1 MGTTMGTTDTTVG
14 ALRITQVGLGGFG
27 MEWLDVLLGADG
39 VALAA
44 VVDVSAEART
54 AARERGGGVPA
65 FVVIEEALAA
75 APSDAVL
82 IVVPPE
88 MHEPVALAALR
99 AGRHVLSEKPLA
111 GDLAAAAR
119 LVAAVERTGLTFM
132 VSQDY
137 RWSEPVATLRH
148 HLRSGLI
155 GAPGAIRYTF
165 NKAWD
170 FGGWRA
176 TLPNVLLEDMT
187 IHHVDLLRYLIGL
200 ECEELYA
207 RSYRPAWSWFAGNSA
222 AEVLLRFADGVHATY
237 SGSWVGAGPQTSW
250 TGTIEVEGARGLVRL
265 HDDAL
270 MFYPRGEP
278 NGLGAPGQPL
288 PLVELPR
295 SRQDEA
301 LARFVAAVRSGATPE
316 TDIRDNIKS
325 FAIVCAALASARANR
340 PVRPADLIAAA
351 MRAAGASA

>member
-1 MGTTMGTTDTTVG
+1 
-14 ALRITQVGLGGFG
+14 VGLGGFG

-44 VVDVSAEART
+44 VVDASAEARVS
-54 AARERGGGVPA
+54 AQARAGDVPA
-65 FVVIEEALAA
+65 FSSIDEALAA
-75 APSDAVL
+75 VPSDAVL
-82 IVVPPE
+82 VVVPPA
-88 MHEPVALAALR
+88 MHEPVALAALH

-111 GDLAAAAR
+111 GDLASAAR
-119 LVAAVERTGLTFM
+119 LVTVVEQTGLTFM

-137 RWSEPVATLRH
+137 RWSAPIATLRH

-176 TLPNVLLEDMT
+176 TLADVLLEDMT
-187 IHHVDLLRYLIGL
+187 IHHVDLLRYLTGL
-200 ECEELYA
+200 ECEDLYA
-207 RSYRPAWSWFAGNSA
+207 RSYHPAWSWFAGNASA
-222 AEVLLRFADGVHATY
+222 EALLRFAGGVHAAY

-250 TGTIEVEGARGLVRL
+250 TGSIEVEGAEGLVRL

-270 MFYPRGEP
+270 TFYPRGEP
-278 NGLGAPGQPL
+278 NGPGASGRAL
-288 PLVELPR
+288 PLLELPR
-295 SRQDEA
+295 ARQDEA
-301 LARFVAAVRSGATPE
+301 LARFVAAVRLGATPE

-325 FAIVCAALASARANR
+325 FAIVCAALASARTNR
-340 PVRPADLIAAA
+340 PVRPADLIAEA
-351 MRAAGASA
+351 MRAAEASL

>member
-1 MGTTMGTTDTTVG
+1 MGTTTG
-14 ALRITQVGLGGFG
+14 ALRIIQVGLGGFG
-27 MEWLDVLLGADG
+27 LEWLDVLLGAEG

-44 VVDVSAEART
+44 VVDVSAEAR
-54 AARERGGGVPA
+54 ASAGERAGGVPA
-65 FVVIEEALAA
+65 FVSIDEALATV
-75 APSDAVL
+75 PSDAALV
-82 IVVPPE
+82 VVPPE
-88 MHEPVALAALR
+88 MHEPVALAALN

-111 GDLAAAAR
+111 DDLAAAAR
-119 LVAAVERTGLTFM
+119 LVAAVERTGRTFM

-137 RWSEPVATLRH
+137 RWSAPVATLRH

-155 GAPGAIRYTF
+155 GEPGDIRYTF

-176 TLPNVLLEDMT
+176 TLPDVLLEDMT
-187 IHHVDLLRYLIGL
+187 IHHVDLLRYLTGL

-207 RSYRPAWSWFAGNSA
+207 RSYHPAWSWFAGNSA
-222 AEVLLRFADGVHATY
+222 AAVLLRFAGGVHVTY
-237 SGSWVGAGPQTSW
+237 SGNWVGAGLQTSW
-250 TGTIEVEGARGLVRL
+250 TGTIEVEGAGGLVRL

-270 MFYPRGEP
+270 TFYPRGEP
-278 NGLGAPGQPL
+278 NGPGALGQPL
-288 PLVELPR
+288 PLLEMPR
-295 SRQDEA
+295 ERQDEA

-340 PVRPADLIAAA
+340 PVRPADLIVEA
-351 MRAAGASA
+351 MRAAGAAP